1 MKITVVGVGYVGL
14 SSAMILARKH
24 SVTCYD
30 SNFEKL
36 NSLDSLTLNEK
47 KVHLLKAFSSKEAY
61 CEAEMIF
68 VCVPTNLNKEQQS
81 LDTSNLEDVLNNISV
96 YRPQAKVIIKSTL
109 SMESISFLKSYEHQ
123 LSIFYAPEFLK
134 ENTALHDSLY
144 PSRIVL
150 GYLNES
156 DVMTANEI
164 ATILKDCTETPSV
177 ETIITSIGNA
187 IAIKLFSNAYLAM
200 RLSFF
205 NELDSFSQF
214 YDLNTLEI
222 IEGVS
227 LDPRIGDTYNHPSFG
242 FKGYCLPKDT
252 ISLTTSFFNVPSAV
266 IPAIIESN
274 QKRISY
280 AIEKILEYIK
290 NNHCKKIGIYR
301 LTMEKNSKN
310 VRFSI
315 MEDVIKG
322 LKNYDIEPLV
332 YEPLLKENNNYNVQ
346 IISFQQLLQ
355 CDVIITNRFQEELSI
370 VKEKVYT
377 WDIEKNK

>member
-36 NSLDSLTLNEK
+36 NPLDSLTLNEK

-156 DVMTANEI
+156 DVMAANEI

-252 ISLTTSFFNVPSAV
+252 ISLTTSFSNVPSAV

-280 AIEKILEYIK
+280 AIEKFLEYIK

-315 MEDVIKG
+315 MEDVIEG
-322 LKNYDIEPLV
+322 LRSHGVEPLV
-332 YEPLLKENNNYNVQ
+332 YEPLLKENNDYNVQ

-355 CDVIITNRFQEELSI
+355 CDVIITNRFQEELNR

>member
-14 SSAMILARKH
+14 SLAMILARKH

-36 NSLDSLTLNEK
+36 NSLGSLTLNEEK
-47 KVHLLKAFSSKEAY
+47 IHILKAFSSKDAY
-61 CEAEMIF
+61 REAEMIF

-81 LDTSNLEDVLNNISV
+81 LDTSNLEDVLNNISA
-96 YRPQAKVIIKSTL
+96 YCPQANVIIKSTL
-109 SMESISFLKSYEHQ
+109 SMESISVLKSYEHQ
-123 LSIFYAPEFLK
+123 LAIFYAPEFLK

-150 GYLNES
+150 GYLNKS
-156 DVMTANEI
+156 DSMAANEI
-164 ATILKDCTETPSV
+164 ATILKDCTEMPSV
-177 ETIITSIGNA
+177 KTIITSIGNA

-252 ISLTTSFFNVPSAV
+252 ISLTTSFSNVPSAV

-290 NNHCKKIGIYR
+290 NNQCKKIGIYR

-315 MEDVIKG
+315 MEDVIEG
-322 LKNYDIEPLV
+322 LRSHGVEPLV
-332 YEPLLKENNNYNVQ
+332 YEPLLKENNDYNVQ

-355 CDVIITNRFQEELSI
+355 CVVIITNRFQEELNR

>member
-1 MKITVVGVGYVGL
+1 
-14 SSAMILARKH
+14 
-24 SVTCYD
+24 
-30 SNFEKL
+30 
-36 NSLDSLTLNEK
+36 
-47 KVHLLKAFSSKEAY
+47 
-61 CEAEMIF
+61 
-68 VCVPTNLNKEQQS
+68 
-81 LDTSNLEDVLNNISV
+81 
-96 YRPQAKVIIKSTL
+96 
-109 SMESISFLKSYEHQ
+109 MESISVLKSYEHQ
-123 LSIFYAPEFLK
+123 LAIFYAPEFLK

-150 GYLNES
+150 GYLNKS
-156 DVMTANEI
+156 DSMAANEI
-164 ATILKDCTETPSV
+164 ATILKDCTEMPSV
-177 ETIITSIGNA
+177 KTIITSIGNA

-252 ISLTTSFFNVPSAV
+252 ISLTTSFSNVPSAV

-290 NNHCKKIGIYR
+290 NNQCKKIGIYR

-315 MEDVIKG
+315 MEDVIEG
-322 LKNYDIEPLV
+322 LRSHGVEPLV
-332 YEPLLKENNNYNVQ
+332 YEPLLKENNDYNVQ

-355 CDVIITNRFQEELSI
+355 CDVIITNRFQEELNR